1 MGVNFTFHPI
11 HYHRMCKEL
20 SHSWIRQIQGNIDW
34 IQWIHQYCYTSFP
47 HTRKHKTNNTNKLE
61 WHKFSLILLL
71 DWRWFHKNEYLL
83 SVTLPINCYFNP
95 RCTNNDVIDAV
106 WYISVACIL
115 YSDILDHLDRI
126 MLMLIRII
134 QYISNFNYLR
144 VVENTID
151 FQFHLCVLETCHSA
165 YFNNTVN
172 QTKMCGMLL
181 STAFK
186 NAFVNE
192 IMWCN
197 IIIIR
202 D

>member
-1 MGVNFTFHPI
+1 MLYVKINHQIGWISSDYFFQFHWELWVVVFWLIFKFRQMSRNTKLTTFGCQLYLSPNSLSSNVQGVVTFMNQTNTRKYWLDTMNSSILLH
-11 HYHRMCKEL
+11 KF
-20 SHSWIRQIQGNIDW
+20 SA
-34 IQWIHQYCYTSFP
+34 

-115 YSDILDHLDRI
+115 YSNILDHLDRI
-126 MLMLIRII
+126 M
-134 QYISNFNYLR
+134 Y
-144 VVENTID
+144 
-151 FQFHLCVLETCHSA
+151 
-165 YFNNTVN
+165 
-172 QTKMCGMLL
+172 
-181 STAFK
+181 
-186 NAFVNE
+186 NAHF
-192 IMWCN
+192 
-197 IIIIR
+197 

>member
-1 MGVNFTFHPI
+1 MT
-11 HYHRMCKEL
+11 
-20 SHSWIRQIQGNIDW
+20 QIQSNPVFGLKMIS
-34 IQWIHQYCYTSFP
+34 QK
-47 HTRKHKTNNTNKLE
+47 R
-61 WHKFSLILLL
+61 ILLICNTSDQL
-71 DWRWFHKNEYLL
+71 LFQSKVHKQWCHWCSLVYFSCMYIIWQYSRSFGSHFINK
-83 SVTLPINCYFNP
+83 TLI
-95 RCTNNDVIDAV
+95 
-106 WYISVACIL
+106 
-115 YSDILDHLDRI
+115 
-126 MLMLIRII
+126 LIRII
-134 QYISNFNYLR
+134 QYISNLNYLW
-144 VVENTID
+144 VVENTVD

>member
-1 MGVNFTFHPI
+1 MD
-11 HYHRMCKEL
+11 R
-20 SHSWIRQIQGNIDW
+20 
-34 IQWIHQYCYTSFP
+34 
-47 HTRKHKTNNTNKLE
+47 
-61 WHKFSLILLL
+61 
-71 DWRWFHKNEYLL
+71 RWFHKNEYLL
-83 SVTLPINCYFNP
+83 SVTLPTNCYFKP
-95 RCTNNDVIDAV
+95 RCTNKGVLMHFIYMYIIY
-106 WYISVACIL
+106 WYFKSFGSHFIGVSHMYKA
-115 YSDILDHLDRI
+115 YFDQN
-126 MLMLIRII
+126 I
-134 QYISNFNYLR
+134 QYISNINYLW
-144 VVENTID
+144 VVQNTIE
-151 FQFHLCVLETCHSA
+151 FQFHLCLLETCHIA

>member
-1 MGVNFTFHPI
+1 MT
-11 HYHRMCKEL
+11 
-20 SHSWIRQIQGNIDW
+20 QIQSNPVFGLKMISQKRILVICNTSDQLLFQSKVHK
-34 IQWIHQYCYTSFP
+34 QWCHWCSLVYFRFMYITWQYFRSFGS
-47 HTRKHKTNNTNKLE
+47 HNA
-61 WHKFSLILLL
+61 
-71 DWRWFHKNEYLL
+71 
-83 SVTLPINCYFNP
+83 YFDQN
-95 RCTNNDVIDAV
+95 
-106 WYISVACIL
+106 
-115 YSDILDHLDRI
+115 
-126 MLMLIRII
+126 I
-134 QYISNFNYLR
+134 QYISNFNYLW
-144 VVENTID
+144 VVQNTID
-151 FQFHLCVLETCHSA
+151 FQFHLCVLETCHGA